1 MVRRRWPNSICIC
14 ARRLSPGR
22 YIWRPQCKQPARVEY
37 QASLTTSQ
45 NPMGSSSGSAVG
57 VSAGYAPISI
67 GTETDGSLVLPA
79 NRAALYTLKPTI
91 PIISR
96 EGIVPISSFCD
107 SAGPMTKSVED
118 LAVLMDVLVDR
129 SKTSVPAGGYI
140 SAVTAKWEGLK
151 IGTLD
156 PGVWTMSEV
165 VRQREPGA
173 EEQMVSA
180 GIPAIT
186 KLC

>member
-1 MVRRRWPNSICIC
+1 
-14 ARRLSPGR
+14 
-22 YIWRPQCKQPARVEY
+22 
-37 QASLTTSQ
+37 
-45 NPMGSSSGSAVG
+45 MGSSSGPAVG

-96 EGIVPISSFCD
+96 EGIVLISSFCD

-118 LAVLMDVLVDR
+118 LAILMDVLVDP
-129 SKTSVPAGGYI
+129 SMTNVPAGGYI
-140 SAVTAKWEGLK
+140 SAVTATWEGLK

-156 PGVWTMSEV
+156 PEVWTFPDF
-165 VRQREPGA
+165 VRKREPGA
-173 EEQMVSA
+173 DEQMVSA
-180 GIPAIT
+180 GISTATI
-186 KLC
+186 LR